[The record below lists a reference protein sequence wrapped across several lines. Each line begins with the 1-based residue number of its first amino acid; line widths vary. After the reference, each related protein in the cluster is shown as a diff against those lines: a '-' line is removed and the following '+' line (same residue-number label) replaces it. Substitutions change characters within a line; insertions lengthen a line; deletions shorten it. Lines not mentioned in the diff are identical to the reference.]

1 MLSINKRMFLTIF
14 CQRLLPRSSFCNG
27 YSIKISSVS
36 NHNNNKRYRTSSFT
50 PYHHHHPHR
59 TNPNKTA
66 NQTNTLRRLFQP
78 IDVKPVTSNNI
89 LDATSSK
96 DSNTNIGQELTG
108 GKTLERNALLRIITD
123 FYRREEIKQLAAD
136 QGLDIRLFQDAYVS
150 FRKFCIQSTVLPVDL
165 HIVFNDII
173 LGSGHVTDIFPYFLR
188 HAREMFPHLT
198 CMEDLKK
205 ISDLRDPANWY
216 PDARAIQRKIIFH
229 AGPTNSGKTY
239 HALQRYMNSESGV
252 YCGPLKLLASE
263 VFYKTNAAGTKCDLV
278 TGEERRFADPEGK
291 PANHVA
297 CTVEMTNLTTVYEVA
312 VVDEIQMMR
321 DPQRGWAWT
330 RALLGLQAKEI
341 HLCGEKSTIRVVQDL
356 MVTTG
361 DHIEVREYQRLTK
374 LIYQDRALETFD
386 NVKAGDC
393 FVCFSKNDIFHITRE
408 LERRGHQV
416 AVIYGSLPPGT
427 KLLQAQRFNDPN
439 DTCKI
444 MVATDAIGMGLNLS
458 IKRIIFYSL
467 VKPQLNEQGEKEKD
481 TVTTSQALQIAGR
494 AGRFA
499 SAFPDGEVTTF
510 RRDDLPLLKDIV
522 SRHVETIKRAGLHPT
537 AEQIEMF
544 AYHLPKHSL
553 SSLIDIFVVLS
564 QLDDSLFFMCNVED
578 IKFLADIIEH
588 VPLPLRARYTF
599 SCAPINKKMPF
610 VCTMFL
616 KYARQFSRSEPTT
629 FDWLA
634 KQIDWPFEIPNTI
647 MDLVHLE
654 EVFDCLDLY
663 LWLSFR
669 FPDMFPD
676 KELVRGIQA
685 ELDQIIH
692 AGVQNIVKL
701 IYRTN
706 RIEDAKDVAVTISN
720 TEKTAEAVAV
730 VSEDIQLIDKP
741 LINVSSIRSIIGLEE
756 ELDIQ
761 TNDSTA
767 MPIQD
772 NKIEKQKKDEKI
784 STSLTMN
791 THKVLHSYLNAL
803 KTQAE
808 TRGHEFDETEDL
820 IKQLISK
827 GLLSQRS
834 VDKLEKQ
841 LATFYDNDKCSNK
854 KRDINKTNTFDIH
867 KKKSKR
873 K

>member
-1 MLSINKRMFLTIF
+1 MLLAISS
-14 CQRLLPRSSFCNG
+14 QRLFSRSAILAAYKHQISSISIHSNNRRHRSS
-27 YSIKISSVS
+27 SQS
-36 NHNNNKRYRTSSFT
+36 
-50 PYHHHHPHR
+50 HR
-59 TNPNKTA
+59 SNPNRPA
-66 NQTNTLRRLFQP
+66 NQTDNLRRLFQAV
-78 IDVKPVTSNNI
+78 DVKPIISTEKLDTPTSTKDV
-89 LDATSSK
+89 DA
-96 DSNTNIGQELTG
+96 NIGQELTG
-108 GKTLERNALLRIITD
+108 GKTLDRNSLLRVITD
-123 FYRREEIKQLAAD
+123 FYRRDEIKKLAAD

-165 HIVFNDII
+165 HIVLSDII
-173 LGSGHVTDIFPYFLR
+173 SGSGKNSIIFAESMRHVCKGHATDIFPYFLR

-198 CMEDLKK
+198 CMDDLKK

-216 PDARAIQRKIIFH
+216 PDARAIQRKVIFH

-239 HALQRYMNSESGV
+239 HALQRFMNSESGV

-278 TGEERRFADPEGK
+278 TGEERRYADPEGK
-291 PANHVA
+291 AANHVA
-297 CTVEMTNLTTVYEVA
+297 CTVEMTNLTTVYDVA
-312 VVDEIQMMR
+312 VIDEIQMMR

-330 RALLGLQAKEI
+330 RALLGIQAKEI
-341 HLCGEKSTIRVVQDL
+341 HLCGEGSTIRLIQEL

-361 DHIEVREYQRLTK
+361 DEVEIREYKRLTK
-374 LIYQDRALETFD
+374 LNYQERALETFD
-386 NVKAGDC
+386 NVKPGDC

-408 LERRGHQV
+408 LERRGHEV

-439 DTCKI
+439 DSCKI

-467 VKPQLNEQGEKEKD
+467 MKPQLNEQGEKEKD

-522 SRHVETIKRAGLHPT
+522 NRQVETIKRAGLHPT

-553 SSLIDIFVVLS
+553 SSLIDIFVLLS

-578 IKFLADIIEH
+578 VKFLADIIEH

-599 SCAPINKKMPF
+599 SCAPINRKMPF
-610 VCTMFL
+610 VCTVFL

-634 KQIDWPFEIPNTI
+634 KQINWPFEIPTTI

-676 KELVRGIQA
+676 KELIRGIQA

-692 AGVQNIVKL
+692 AGVQHIVKL
-701 IYRTN
+701 IHRTN
-706 RIEDAKDVAVTISN
+706 RLEDAKDVAVTAST
-720 TEKTAEAVAV
+720 TEKTAEAVAAISEEAKS
-730 VSEDIQLIDKP
+730 VSGTKSNAP
-741 LINVSSIRSIIGLEE
+741 KIRSIIGLEE
-756 ELDIQ
+756 ELDVDTTATTSATTTPAQ
-761 TNDSTA
+761 ETKSEDQSTL
-767 MPIQD
+767 
-772 NKIEKQKKDEKI
+772 
-784 STSLTMN
+784 LTMS
-791 THKVLHSYLNAL
+791 THRVLHSYLSAL

-808 TRGHEFDETEDL
+808 TRGHEFNETEDL

-841 LATFYDNDKCSNK
+841 LATFNNNDKRTSKNRETTK
-854 KRDINKTNTFDIH
+854 PTTPH
-867 KKKSKR
+867 TTYKKSKR